1 MVQPARPRLVSAL
14 AIVLF
19 AVTIGGIV
27 LTVLFGMFFEVGV
40 PRYLI
45 ALVGIGYSASALACA
60 VGLWRMA
67 PWSVGVFVLWGVFAV
82 LLSVLMTATA
92 GSPRFRVLVIAVAA
106 ALAVAALAVYLS
118 RRLRSPLA
126 ADDR

>member
-1 MVQPARPRLVSAL
+1 MTQVARPKLFSAL

-27 LTVLFGMFFEVGV
+27 LTILFSVYFDVGV

-45 ALVGIGYSASALACA
+45 ALVGIGYSASAFTGA
-60 VGLWRMA
+60 VGFWRMA

-82 LLSVLMTATA
+82 LLSLLMTATA

-106 ALAVAALAVYLS
+106 ALCVAVLAIYIS
-118 RRLRSPLA
+118 RQMRRQQ
-126 ADDR
+126 R